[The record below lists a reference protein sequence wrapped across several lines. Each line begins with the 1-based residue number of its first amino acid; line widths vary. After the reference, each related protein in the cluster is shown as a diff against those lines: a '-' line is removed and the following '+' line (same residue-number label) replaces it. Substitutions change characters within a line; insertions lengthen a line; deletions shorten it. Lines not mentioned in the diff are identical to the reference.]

1 MPLST
6 GIQHRLYL
14 KQNELLKQDSFKEI
28 LPASLNYQNFIM
40 VTSGIVEAE
49 GQRVVFQT
57 YSCGCGPQ
65 PQIRGAFLVQEV
77 DWNKSEFRRLLGAS
91 SNPKDA
97 ALTEQEIFKKIWRIR
112 PARSVDEKGLVEQVL
127 RGRFGGDKK
136 INFF

>member
-14 KQNELLKQDSFKEI
+14 KQNELLKGTSFNEI
-28 LPASLNYQNFIM
+28 LPANFNYQNFIM

-49 GQRVVFQT
+49 GQLIVFQT

-65 PQIRGAFLVQEV
+65 PQIRGAFLEQEV
-77 DWNKSEFRRLLGAS
+77 EWEKSEFRRLLGSAA
-91 SNPKDA
+91 NPKDA
-97 ALTEQEIFKKIWRIR
+97 VLTEQMVFEKIWRIR
-112 PARSVDEKGLVEQVL
+112 PARSADEKDLVEKTL
-127 RGRFGGDKK
+127 RGHFGSDKK